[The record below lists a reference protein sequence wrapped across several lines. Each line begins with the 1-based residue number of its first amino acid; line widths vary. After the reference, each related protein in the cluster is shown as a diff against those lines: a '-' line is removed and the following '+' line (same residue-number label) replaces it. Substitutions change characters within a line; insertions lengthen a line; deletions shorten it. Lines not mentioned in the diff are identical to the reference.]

1 MTLLTDSFEP
11 CTLLIKT
18 VMKDGYGGYVTTWK
32 DGVQFDAAIVFN
44 ISVQADQAE
53 AAGVKSRY
61 RVTTKRALTL
71 EFHDVFRRESDG
83 KIFRVT
89 ADGDDKYT
97 PKMSTLDMRQ
107 VTAMEWQLPTDE

>member
-1 MTLLTDSFEP
+1 MSLLEDSFEP

-18 VMKDGYGGYVTTWK
+18 VVKDGYGGYETTWA
-32 DGVQFDAAIVFN
+32 DGAKFDAAIVYN
-44 ISVQADQAE
+44 LTLQAEQAE

-61 RVTTKRALTL
+61 TVTTKRALTL

-89 ADGDDKYT
+89 TDGDDKYT
-97 PKMSTLDMRQ
+97 PKMATMDMRQ
-107 VTAMEWQLPTDE
+107 VSAMEWQLPS